1 MRSPSQQ
8 VGEGQPGAA
17 ELVVEPDTE
26 VVQGHPRRQS
36 SPQTPQFVRP
46 LPPQAESVE
55 QLIVDAFDDLSES
68 GHPPPQAFG
77 AGLSGVAL
85 GRLDDLGTIVIK
97 PAPMV
102 FGTLETFV
110 GHVSS
115 REGRA
120 HAYEPGVRICPEL
133 EEGLCKR
140 LVGSRG
146 RTEAKARDHAG
157 GFYGGQKGETLVPAQ
172 AVGPADVGPSGK
184 PSTSPAFRIAN
195 GHRRG
200 VQGLVRRLRT
210 FHDPRQVQGH
220 LLDRVCTG
228 AHEPVELRAVG
239 QGGEGASEMSLG
251 VAVEVSLAGESRP
264 AGEDSQGN
272 NLTRGE
278 GGLGAGASLFGEV
291 GLAEVVDHNVE
302 CGEEGVHVEHRSVPF
317 PSGSGGKPTLERGRL
332 PLKFRTDN
340 SHQASLENTNHD
352 ENIPRRIGPYPAP
365 TTGAVGSGAGAL
377 AFKYPTTNTAPHSS
391 TKPTTWFVVT
401 PMPRTAQLRTTA
413 VAGKASSASVA

>member
-17 ELVVEPDTE
+17 ETVVEQDTE
-26 VVQGHPRRQS
+26 VVQGYPRRQS

-77 AGLSGVAL
+77 PASLSGVAL

-140 LVGSRG
+140 LVGTRG
-146 RTEAKARDHAG
+146 RTEAKARDRAG
-157 GFYGGQKGETLVPAQ
+157 RLYGGAKGEALLATHG
-172 AVGPADVGPSGK
+172 VGP
-184 PSTSPAFRIAN
+184 T
-195 GHRRG
+195 
-200 VQGLVRRLRT
+200 
-210 FHDPRQVQGH
+210 
-220 LLDRVCTG
+220 
-228 AHEPVELRAVG
+228 
-239 QGGEGASEMSLG
+239 
-251 VAVEVSLAGESRP
+251 
-264 AGEDSQGN
+264 
-272 NLTRGE
+272 
-278 GGLGAGASLFGEV
+278 
-291 GLAEVVDHNVE
+291 
-302 CGEEGVHVEHRSVPF
+302 
-317 PSGSGGKPTLERGRL
+317 
-332 PLKFRTDN
+332 
-340 SHQASLENTNHD
+340 
-352 ENIPRRIGPYPAP
+352 
-365 TTGAVGSGAGAL
+365 
-377 AFKYPTTNTAPHSS
+377 
-391 TKPTTWFVVT
+391 
-401 PMPRTAQLRTTA
+401 
-413 VAGKASSASVA
+413 